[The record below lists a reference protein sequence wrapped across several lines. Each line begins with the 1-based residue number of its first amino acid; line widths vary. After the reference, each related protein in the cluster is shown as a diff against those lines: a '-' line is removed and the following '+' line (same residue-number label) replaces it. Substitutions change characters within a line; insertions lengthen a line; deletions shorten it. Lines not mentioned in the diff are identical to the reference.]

1 MSVILARH
9 IPVRLPR
16 LIPCRLSRL
25 VPAMLPEPIVGA
37 TLLSPVL
44 ALGVAVVSFPIPLL
58 AVISILPL
66 VMPLAMLLR
75 LVVS

>member
-1 MSVILARH
+1 
-9 IPVRLPR
+9 
-16 LIPCRLSRL
+16 
-25 VPAMLPEPIVGA
+25 MLPGPIVGA

-66 VMPLAMLLR
+66 VMSLAMLLR
-75 LVVS
+75 LVVA